1 MEKDTIHLDILK
13 NLEDHIVGTKAGY
26 NYYKSASE
34 FKERIQEYK
43 LTDLTGKNAIDEN
56 GNPIMQEENT
66 ISEGDTGF
74 KELSSSNKGNIVSK
88 NISNFKTSAIKN
100 NGYYIGRYEARTNTA
115 RNSENNQLTQMV

>member
-1 MEKDTIHLDILK
+1 
-13 NLEDHIVGTKAGY
+13 
-26 NYYKSASE
+26 
-34 FKERIQEYK
+34 
-43 LTDLTGKNAIDEN
+43 
-56 GNPIMQEENT
+56 MQEENT

-115 RNSENNQLTQMV
+115 RNSENNQLTQITEKVTDYI